1 MNAEDNPRRARRA
14 RRQEIRR
21 QARADR
27 RERSQAVRAERARQH
42 DRQERRDQAGDTA
55 QATPETALTDE
66 EYQAATKG
74 VGGWRGRSLA
84 AFLGAGIAG
93 AALIGGPIA
102 LGIDQPVRED
112 YVVAPAA
119 QELHAEVSDP
129 DNVLSD
135 DEERGI
141 VADAARIHAPEVV
154 RELRYLVF
162 AKNDSNVND
171 TVENYLR
178 DNEPDLIGEDHFA
191 DGVLVVGVGL
201 DPRQAF
207 VFAGEDVADELR
219 LRSDDDHLDTSIN
232 AIKPGVEDGNL
243 RGGLFAG
250 AHEAADAETAGER
263 AYETARE
270 DRTVG
275 VVLGSVGGAVG
286 GMTASG
292 LFIAGRNK
300 RARALAQARAELDL
314 LTREYGELAG
324 RLDAID
330 VRAHSLT
337 SPLVDATLRRQWE
350 EVRDRF
356 LSLHDD
362 VDRLGALQLTTP
374 ARLGAGGSRAVGAGD
389 SPAMGAGAG
398 TAAGHTGPAADRR
411 AAEEA
416 DKALYERRGEITEAA
431 RAVRRVSY
439 AEDNIDRLFRMEN
452 GDITVRREELQA
464 LREDIV
470 AAQVEVKDAGSGL
483 YRELQTLRERAEWMD
498 SDLATR
504 EGDGTGAVA
513 SPVRGDAAFLD
524 TYMQL
529 LGDYRTALARLKD
542 EKFDDVDADEATE
555 LRAPAIY
562 EPDYRPGYGVYNFV
576 PFWTMAAWHTSNAQT
591 QAAAGTSGAVNT
603 SFSSGFSGAG
613 GSSSF

>member
-1 MNAEDNPRRARRA
+1 M
-14 RRQEIRR
+14 
-21 QARADR
+21 
-27 RERSQAVRAERARQH
+27 
-42 DRQERRDQAGDTA
+42 
-55 QATPETALTDE
+55 
-66 EYQAATKG
+66 
-74 VGGWRGRSLA
+74 
-84 AFLGAGIAG
+84 
-93 AALIGGPIA
+93 
-102 LGIDQPVRED
+102 
-112 YVVAPAA
+112 
-119 QELHAEVSDP
+119 HAEVSDP
-129 DNVLSD
+129 DDVLSD
-135 DEERGI
+135 EEERGI
-141 VADAARIHAPEVV
+141 VADAVRIHAPEVV

-191 DGVLVVGVGL
+191 DGVLIVGVGL

-219 LRSDDDHLDTSIN
+219 LRSDDDHLDTSID

-250 AHEAADAETAGER
+250 AHEAADAEAAGES
-263 AYETARE
+263 AYESARE

-275 VVLGSVGGAVG
+275 VTLGSAGGGIG
-286 GMTASG
+286 GMTAAG

-374 ARLGAGGSRAVGAGD
+374 ARPGAGGSRAQ
-389 SPAMGAGAG
+389 
-398 TAAGHTGPAADRR
+398 
-411 AAEEA
+411 EA

-452 GDITVRREELQA
+452 GDVTVRREELQA

-498 SDLATR
+498 SDLAT
-504 EGDGTGAVA
+504 GGH
-513 SPVRGDAAFLD
+513 GDAAFLD
-524 TYMQL
+524 AYLRL
-529 LGDYRTALARLKD
+529 LGDYRTALAQLKE

-591 QAAAGTSGAVNT
+591 QAQTGTSGAVNT

>member
-14 RRQEIRR
+14 RRREIRR

-27 RERSQAVRAERARQH
+27 RERAQAVRAERARQH
-42 DRQERRDQAGDTA
+42 DRQERRDQAGDAA
-55 QATPETALTDE
+55 QTTPESALTDE
-66 EYQAATKG
+66 EYQAATKRAG
-74 VGGWRGRSLA
+74 VARGKALA

-93 AALIGGPIA
+93 AALVGGPIA
-102 LGIDQPVRED
+102 LSIDQPVRED

-129 DNVLSD
+129 DDVLSD
-135 DEERGI
+135 EEERGI

-162 AKNDSNVND
+162 ATNDDNVND

-178 DNEPDLIGEDHFA
+178 DNEPELIGEDHFA
-191 DGVLVVGVGL
+191 DGVLIVGVGL

-219 LRSDDDHLDTSIN
+219 LRSDDDHLEASVD

-250 AHEAADAETAGER
+250 AHEAADAEAAGES
-263 AYETARE
+263 AYESARE

-275 VVLGSVGGAVG
+275 VTLGSAGGGIG
-286 GMTASG
+286 GMTAAG
-292 LFIAGRNK
+292 LFLARRNK

-374 ARLGAGGSRAVGAGD
+374 ARPGAGGSR
-389 SPAMGAGAG
+389 
-398 TAAGHTGPAADRR
+398 
-411 AAEEA
+411 AEEA

-452 GDITVRREELQA
+452 GDVTVRREELQA

-498 SDLATR
+498 SDLAT
-504 EGDGTGAVA
+504 GGHD
-513 SPVRGDAAFLD
+513 DAAFLD
-524 TYMQL
+524 AYLRL
-529 LGDYRTALARLKD
+529 LGDYRTALAQLKA

-576 PFWTMAAWHTSNAQT
+576 PFWTMAAWHTSNAQV
-591 QAAAGTSGAVNT
+591 QAQTGTSGAVNT

>member
-1 MNAEDNPRRARRA
+1 MNAEDNPRKARRA
-14 RRQEIRR
+14 RRREIRR

-27 RERSQAVRAERARQH
+27 RERTQAVRAERARQH
-42 DRQERRDQAGDTA
+42 DRQERRDQAGDAA
-55 QATPETALTDE
+55 QTTPESALTDE
-66 EYQAATKG
+66 EYQAATKRAG
-74 VGGWRGRSLA
+74 VARGKALA

-93 AALIGGPIA
+93 AALVGGPIA
-102 LGIDQPVRED
+102 LSIDQPVRED

-129 DNVLSD
+129 DDVLSD
-135 DEERGI
+135 EEERGI

-162 AKNDSNVND
+162 ATNDDNVND

-178 DNEPDLIGEDHFA
+178 DNEPELIGEDHFA
-191 DGVLVVGVGL
+191 DGVLIVGVGL

-219 LRSDDDHLDTSIN
+219 LRSDDDHLDTSID

-250 AHEAADAETAGER
+250 AHEAADAEAAGES
-263 AYETARE
+263 AYESARE

-275 VVLGSVGGAVG
+275 VTLGSAGGGIG
-286 GMTASG
+286 GMTAAG
-292 LFIAGRNK
+292 LFLARRNK

-374 ARLGAGGSRAVGAGD
+374 ARPGAGGAR
-389 SPAMGAGAG
+389 
-398 TAAGHTGPAADRR
+398 AAGGSDAQG
-411 AAEEA
+411 A

-452 GDITVRREELQA
+452 GDVTVRREELQA

-498 SDLATR
+498 SDLAT
-504 EGDGTGAVA
+504 GGH
-513 SPVRGDAAFLD
+513 GDAAFLD
-524 TYMQL
+524 AYLRL
-529 LGDYRTALARLKD
+529 LGDYRTALAQLKE

-576 PFWTMAAWHTSNAQT
+576 PFWTMAAWHTSNAQV
-591 QAAAGTSGAVNT
+591 QAQTGTSGAVNT

>member
-14 RRQEIRR
+14 RRREIRR

-27 RERSQAVRAERARQH
+27 RERTQAVRAERARQH
-42 DRQERRDQAGDTA
+42 DRQERRDQAGDAA
-55 QATPETALTDE
+55 QTTPESALTDE
-66 EYQAATKG
+66 EYQAATKRAG
-74 VGGWRGRSLA
+74 VARGKALA

-93 AALIGGPIA
+93 AALVGGPIA
-102 LGIDQPVRED
+102 LSIDQPVRED

-129 DNVLSD
+129 DDVLSD
-135 DEERGI
+135 EEERGI

-191 DGVLVVGVGL
+191 DGVLIVGVGL

-219 LRSDDDHLDTSIN
+219 LRSDDDHLDTSID

-250 AHEAADAETAGER
+250 AHEAADAEAAGES
-263 AYETARE
+263 AYESARE

-275 VVLGSVGGAVG
+275 VTLGSAGGGIG
-286 GMTASG
+286 GMTAAG
-292 LFIAGRNK
+292 LFLARRNK

-374 ARLGAGGSRAVGAGD
+374 ARPGAGGAR
-389 SPAMGAGAG
+389 
-398 TAAGHTGPAADRR
+398 AAGGSDAQG
-411 AAEEA
+411 A

-452 GDITVRREELQA
+452 GDVTVRREELQA

-498 SDLATR
+498 SDLAT
-504 EGDGTGAVA
+504 GGH
-513 SPVRGDAAFLD
+513 GDAAFLD
-524 TYMQL
+524 AYLRL
-529 LGDYRTALARLKD
+529 LGDYRTALAQLKE

-576 PFWTMAAWHTSNAQT
+576 PFWTMAAWHTSNAQV
-591 QAAAGTSGAVNT
+591 QAQTGTSGAVNT

>member
-14 RRQEIRR
+14 RRREIRR

-27 RERSQAVRAERARQH
+27 RERTQAVRAERARQH
-42 DRQERRDQAGDTA
+42 DRQERRDQAGDAAQTA
-55 QATPETALTDE
+55 PETALTDE
-66 EYQAATKG
+66 EYQAATEG
-74 VGGWRGRSLA
+74 VGVARGKALA

-93 AALIGGPIA
+93 AALVGGPIA
-102 LGIDQPVRED
+102 LSIDQPVRED

-129 DNVLSD
+129 DDVLSD
-135 DEERGI
+135 EEERGI

-162 AKNDSNVND
+162 ATNDDNVND

-178 DNEPDLIGEDHFA
+178 DNEPELIGEDHFA
-191 DGVLVVGVGL
+191 DGVLIVGVGL

-219 LRSDDDHLDTSIN
+219 LHSDDDHLEASID

-250 AHEAADAETAGER
+250 AHEAADAEAAGES
-263 AYETARE
+263 AYESARE

-275 VVLGSVGGAVG
+275 VTLGSVGGGIG
-286 GMTASG
+286 GMTAAG
-292 LFIAGRNK
+292 LFLAGRNK
-300 RARALAQARAELDL
+300 RARALAQTRAELDL

-374 ARLGAGGSRAVGAGD
+374 ARPPGAGGFRAVGAR
-389 SPAMGAGAG
+389 A
-398 TAAGHTGPAADRR
+398 AAGYTGPAADRR
-411 AAEEA
+411 AADEA
-416 DKALYERRGEITEAA
+416 DKALYERREEITEAA

-452 GDITVRREELQA
+452 GDVTVRREELQA

-513 SPVRGDAAFLD
+513 SPANEDAAFLD
-524 TYMQL
+524 AYLRL
-529 LGDYRTALARLKD
+529 LGDYRTALAQLKE

-576 PFWTMAAWHTSNAQT
+576 PFWTMSAWHTSNAQA
-591 QAAAGTSGAVNT
+591 QAQTGTSGAVNT